1 MEVKMLRKVSTLSI
15 AGALIAGA
23 LFSTPANAA
32 ISNGSTCTVVKKTV
46 KVSGFTYRCATAVKS
61 TVTLD
66 GTKTTIYLP
75 ASAKTKNAKKYYL
88 AIDCI
93 NETAYYAKS
102 VKELAALEKDT
113 AVALLA
119 IDAQIT
125 EQNAKSL
132 NVQTQID
139 ALIKENADIA
149 LKIKEQTDLI
159 PVAQKEVV
167 DLTAKI
173 AVVTKQ
179 IEDFTVILDD
189 SKAKLATLKA
199 DTVNAAKNALAITK
213 LSTAISQLS
222 SAITSLKSSNSTT
235 KIQMQSVNGS
245 ISKYNSSILQLRST
259 TSKNLASIENS
270 KKIGSTIITLNKTKE
285 LTASQLQQAKDALG
299 QTKNSR
305 NLICS
310 EGL

>member
-88 AIDCI
+88 AVDCI
-93 NETAYYAKS
+93 NETASYAKS
-102 VKELAALEKDT
+102 VKELTVLEKNT

-125 EQNAKSL
+125 EQNSKSV
-132 NVQTQID
+132 NVQAQID

-149 LKIKEQTDLI
+149 LKIQEQTDLI
-159 PVAQKEVV
+159 PAAQKEVV
-167 DLTAKI
+167 ELTAKI
-173 AVVTKQ
+173 ATVTKQ
-179 IEDFTVILDD
+179 IDDFTVILEDL
-189 SKAKLATLKA
+189 KAKLATLKA
-199 DTVNAAKNALAITK
+199 DTVNSAKNAAAINELA
-213 LSTAISQLS
+213 SGISRLTTS
-222 SAITSLKSSNSTT
+222 INSLKSSNLNT
-235 KIQMQSVNGS
+235 KIQLQSVNAS
-245 ISKYNSSILQLRST
+245 ISKYNSSILKFRST
-259 TSKNLASIENS
+259 ISKNLASIENS
-270 KKIGSTIITLNKTKE
+270 KKIGSTVTTLNKTKE
-285 LTASQLQQAKDALG
+285 LTSSQLLQAKDALG

-305 NLICS
+305 NLLCS
-310 EGL
+310 AGL

>member
-1 MEVKMLRKVSTLSI
+1 MEVNMLRKVSTLSI

-32 ISNGSTCTVVKKTV
+32 ISNGSTCTVVNKTV
-46 KVSGFTYRCATAVKS
+46 KVSGFTYKCVTAVKS

-88 AIDCI
+88 AVDCI
-93 NETAYYAKS
+93 NETASYAKS
-102 VKELAALEKDT
+102 VKDLTALEKNT
-113 AVALLA
+113 AVALLQ
-119 IDAQIT
+119 IDVQIA
-125 EQNAKSL
+125 EQVKASEA
-132 NVQTQID
+132 VQTQID
-139 ALIKENADIA
+139 ALVKENADIA

-159 PVAQKEVV
+159 PIAQKEVV

-179 IEDFTVILDD
+179 IDDFTVILND

-213 LSTAISQLS
+213 LSTAITQLS
-222 SAITSLKSSNSTT
+222 SSITSLKSSNSTT
-235 KIQMQSVNGS
+235 KIQMQSVNAS
-245 ISKYNSSILQLRST
+245 ISKYNSSIMQLKST
-259 TSKNLASIENS
+259 TSKNLASIESS
-270 KKIGSTIITLNKTKE
+270 KKISSNVTNLNKTKE
-285 LTASQLQQAKDALG
+285 LTSSQLVQAKDALK
-299 QTKNSR
+299 QTLNSR
-305 NLICS
+305 NLLCS
-310 EGL
+310 AGL

>member
-1 MEVKMLRKVSTLSI
+1 MLRKVSTLSI

-66 GTKTTIYLP
+66 GSKTTIYLP

-88 AIDCI
+88 AVDCI
-93 NETAYYAKS
+93 NETASYAKS
-102 VKELAALEKDT
+102 VKELTVLEKNT

-285 LTASQLQQAKDALG
+285 LTASQLQQAKGALG
-299 QTKNSR
+299 QTENSR
-305 NLICS
+305 NLLCS
-310 EGL
+310 AGL